1 MIQIDNVKEFVD
13 RQLKVSFKIII
24 LFYPNLS

>member
-13 RQLKVSFKIII
+13 RQLKVYFKIII